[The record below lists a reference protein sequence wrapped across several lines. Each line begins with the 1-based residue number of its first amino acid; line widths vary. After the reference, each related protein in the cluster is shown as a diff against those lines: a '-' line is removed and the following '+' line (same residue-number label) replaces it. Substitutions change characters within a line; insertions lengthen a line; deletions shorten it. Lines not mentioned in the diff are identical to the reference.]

1 MGEDHVFGVRIM
13 RKNMKKHYHW
23 IVAVVML
30 LELAVIG
37 GLANNYSGLFI
48 LPITGEL
55 GITRAS
61 FSLAFCL
68 KYLFSFL
75 GTLLSGALFLRWGN
89 KKPLL
94 LGLLLCG
101 AGYALLPLSTNVI
114 LLAVGN
120 ILLGLGDALCCT
132 AAVSRIVT
140 AWFHRF
146 KGLVWGLVS
155 ASTGIG
161 GSIICVLLSGILQ
174 KSGWRAAY
182 FTSAIIVAGTLAL
195 VLLLVRSRP
204 EDMGLSPYGMG
215 YVPKKQ
221 KKVSTDDHWPGYTMP
236 ELRKQPA
243 FYLAIISVFLS
254 SFAIYLAYD
263 IIVPHLQDR
272 GLSQNEAVA
281 QQSAMLVYLTAS
293 KFLAG
298 LLCDW
303 LDSKYVTV
311 GFTVFGAVSLFLLAN
326 VTDPGGATLAIIFY
340 AIGLPLPTVLI
351 PLLTYRLFGYRA
363 QSTYHGIF
371 MSIPQLGLLTAAPIA
386 NTVFDTTG
394 SYNPV
399 LLISA
404 GLSASAVILFAVT
417 YVFAARSRKSA

>member
-1 MGEDHVFGVRIM
+1 MSAI
-13 RKNMKKHYHW
+13 KKHYHW

-48 LPITGEL
+48 LPITQEL
-55 GITRAS
+55 GIPRAS

-75 GTLLSGALFLRWGN
+75 GTLFSGVLFLRWGN

-94 LGLLLCG
+94 LGLVLCS
-101 AGYALLPLSTNVI
+101 AGYALLPLSTNVV

-174 KSGWRAAY
+174 RSGWRAAY
-182 FTSAIIVAGTLAL
+182 FISAIIVAGTMAL

-204 EDMGLSPYGMG
+204 EEMGLSPYGMG
-215 YVPKKQ
+215 HIPKKQ
-221 KKVSTDDHWPGYTMP
+221 KKVDTDDHWPGYSMP
-236 ELRKQPA
+236 ELKKQPA

-254 SFAIYLAYD
+254 SFAIYLAFD

-272 GLSQNEAVA
+272 GLTQNEAVS

-303 LDSKYVTV
+303 LDSKSVTI
-311 GFTVFGAVSLFLLAN
+311 GCTVFGAVSLFLLAN
-326 VTDPGGATLAIIFY
+326 VTNPGNATLAIIFY

-363 QSTYHGIF
+363 QSAYHGIF
-371 MSIPQLGLLTAAPIA
+371 MAIPQLGLLIAAPIA
-386 NTVFDTTG
+386 NAVYDSTG
-394 SYNPV
+394 SYSPV
-399 LLISA
+399 LLIST
-404 GLSASAVILFAVT
+404 GLSASAVILYAVT
-417 YVFAARSRKSA
+417 YLLTNKSRKDA

>member
-1 MGEDHVFGVRIM
+1 MKEKL
-13 RKNMKKHYHW
+13 KNHYHW

-48 LPITGEL
+48 LPITQEL
-55 GITRAS
+55 GIPRAS

-75 GTLLSGALFLRWGN
+75 GTLFSGVLFLRWGN

-101 AGYALLPLSTNVI
+101 AGYAILPLSTNVI

-140 AWFHRF
+140 AWFHRY

-161 GSIICVLLSGILQ
+161 GSIVCVLLSGILQ
-174 KSGWRAAY
+174 RSGWRAAY
-182 FTSAIIVAGTLAL
+182 FISAIIVAGTLLL
-195 VLLLVRSRP
+195 VLLLVRGRP
-204 EDMGLSPYGMG
+204 EEMGLNPYGMG
-215 YVPKKQ
+215 YIPKK
-221 KKVSTDDHWPGYTMP
+221 KKKAEPNDHWPGYSME
-236 ELRKQPA
+236 ELKKQPA
-243 FYLAIISVFLS
+243 FYLALVSVFLS
-254 SFAIYLAYD
+254 SFAIYLAFD

-272 GLSQNEAVA
+272 GLSQNEAVT

-303 LDSKYVTV
+303 LDSRYVTV
-311 GFTVFGAVSLFLLAN
+311 GCTAFGAASLFLLAT
-326 VTDPGGATLAIIFY
+326 VTSPSSATLATVFY

-363 QSTYHGIF
+363 QSSYHGIF
-371 MSIPQLGLLTAAPIA
+371 MALPQLGLLIAAPIA
-386 NTVFDTTG
+386 NAVYDSAG
-394 SYNPV
+394 SYSPV
-399 LLISA
+399 LLIST
-404 GLSASAVILFAVT
+404 GLSAASVALYAVT
-417 YVFAARSRKSA
+417 YALASKSRKSA